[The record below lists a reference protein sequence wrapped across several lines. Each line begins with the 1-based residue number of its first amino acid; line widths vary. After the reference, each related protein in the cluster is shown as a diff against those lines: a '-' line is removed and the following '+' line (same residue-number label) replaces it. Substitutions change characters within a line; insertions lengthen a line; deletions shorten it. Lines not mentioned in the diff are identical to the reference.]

1 MERCFIANKE
11 SKYSQDYDKYLHM
24 VDEQRSFVNKF
35 LSKKGI
41 NAPKYY
47 VRGSG
52 FMNIPFEESDKKDI
66 SLYIEPTK
74 EDIEKFS
81 KQLCKP
87 DEYNICKFKQ
97 SSKINKEFAQLCID
111 NKVVINLYR
120 PRVGD
125 YIESLYRYG
134 IDQFPYDDK
143 LYFKIN
149 SESLTEETNI
159 PEDWQEI
166 KCSEFYITK
175 EKYER
180 QGKEN
185 D

>member
-1 MERCFIANKE
+1 MEKCFIANEE
-11 SKYSQDYDKYLHM
+11 SKYNRDWKKYLHM
-24 VDEQRSFVNKF
+24 VDKQRKFVNNF
-35 LSKKGI
+35 LKQKGI
-41 NAPKYY
+41 NSQSYM
-47 VRGSG
+47 VRGGG
-52 FMNIPFEESDKKDI
+52 FVNIPFEESNKKDI

-74 EDIEKFS
+74 ENLEQFS

-87 DEYNICKFKQ
+87 DKYNMCKFKQ
-97 SSKINKEFAQLCID
+97 SSRINKEFAQLCID
-111 NKVVINLYR
+111 NKVIINLYQ

-149 SESLTEETNI
+149 SESLTEETNV

-175 EKYER
+175 EKYE
-180 QGKEN
+180 QQKKEN
-185 D
+185 K